1 MFRVGAAAAL
11 LLVLASG
18 ARAEVIDD
26 AKAAVTAKLKDP
38 QSALFSDVRVSSDPN
53 VVCGKVNAKNSFG
66 GYVGAKEFR
75 YFINGKSAL
84 IVGGFPIT
92 GRYEDEMA
100 QPFAI
105 CRSGQSS

>member
-1 MFRVGAAAAL
+1 MWKFGSAAL
-11 LLVLASG
+11 LLIVCTGG
-18 ARAEVIDD
+18 ARADAIDD

-38 QSALFSDVRVSSDPN
+38 QSAVFSDVRVSTDPN
-53 VVCGKVNAKNSFG
+53 VICGRVNAKNSFG

-84 IVGGFPIT
+84 IVGGFTIT
-92 GRYEDEMA
+92 AKYDDEMA

-105 CRSGQSS
+105 CR